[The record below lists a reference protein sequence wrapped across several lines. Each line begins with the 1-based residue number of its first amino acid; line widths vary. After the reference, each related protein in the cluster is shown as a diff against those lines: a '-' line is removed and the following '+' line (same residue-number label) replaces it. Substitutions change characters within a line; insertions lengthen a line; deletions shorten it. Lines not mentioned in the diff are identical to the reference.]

1 MSRSNTRSPKDVPA
15 CAIAQSARHIPVTCL
30 IDNGPQRSR
39 CHSSGG
45 RAWVQEVL
53 EWAGIATAVF
63 RSEAVPDR
71 SPRSRMTSMK
81 ILFPPMVETAQ

>member
-15 CAIAQSARHIPVTCL
+15 CAAALPGRHIPVTCL
-30 IDNGPQRSR
+30 VDSGVERTR

-45 RAWVQEVL
+45 RAWAQEVL
-53 EWAGIATAVF
+53 EWAGIAAAVF
-63 RSEAVPDR
+63 RSEAIPDHR
-71 SPRSRMTSMK
+71 PRGRMTSMK